1 MIALDEGALECDL
14 AETYHIYDYRA
25 FTPER
30 VALFSVGLRDDA
42 RIKLKLSG
50 CDYPLDTLLLASAVD
65 RLSMIL
71 WSHSKDAER
80 GNNKP
85 ESIVEKLIAKPKE
98 RDYLVFNSPAEF
110 EAAMARINKKGG
122 N

>member
-14 AETYHIYDYRA
+14 AETYHIFDYRA

-30 VALFSVGLRDDA
+30 VALFSVGLRDNA
-42 RIKLKLSG
+42 RIKLKLRG
-50 CDYPLDTLLLASAVD
+50 CEYPFDTLLLASAVD

-71 WSHSKDAER
+71 WLISKN
-80 GNNKP
+80 NNKP